1 MLPRPELRV
10 TKWSLMHLLSPL
22 EMELTLPSPHLL
34 LRERVVRV
42 EAKGRE
48 LRGRLESA
56 WKESLV
62 PPGRGTPPIDHH
74 PCDLLLLYHPTDLPP
89 LFLFPDLYL

>member
-34 LRERVVRV
+34 WRERVVRV

-48 LRGRLESA
+48 LRWRLESA
-56 WKESLV
+56 RRE
-62 PPGRGTPPIDHH
+62 
-74 PCDLLLLYHPTDLPP
+74 LLLLYHPTDLPP